1 MVTLVNITLC
11 LIIAFSSH
19 SFAGTQEIDYD
30 TLVVQA
36 QSTPQKTESNLK
48 QLLLT
53 PDDLSPAGL
62 VDVHLLLS
70 QISFQQGRHQ
80 DSMRS
85 AQRAL
90 ALSKEGQLAKQFAL
104 AKVFIAHNLF
114 EGHDYQM
121 ALRYL
126 KEALPY
132 FTDIDDQKMMANI
145 YITIARSY
153 SGLEQEQDALLAYLS
168 SFQIILSHQRW
179 NKLVGVYTGVSEPY
193 LWIDDAIEQIDKVQH
208 EIINSSPYKKTNSAS
223 RLIDNIAIWQF
234 FTVLFFILVIL
245 AYWAFLQRKYQIDHL
260 KKLTEAQQEHIT
272 TISTIGQ
279 EVTSSL
285 ELNTVAEYVYSHIK
299 ELFNADVFSIGIYNK
314 NQNLIDFPF
323 TIEKGKALE
332 DYQIHMTDNER
343 LAVWCIK
350 NQKEVV
356 LSQISDS
363 SKYVTTEQTAAAGGM
378 MQSIVYIPL
387 MIEQNIVGCI
397 TVQREQE
404 GSFNELQ
411 LNMMQTIASYTA
423 IAVDNALTHQEL
435 KQASNTD
442 YLTKLRNRRAF
453 VEKAEYQLNVIERG
467 KHDLCFAITDIDNF
481 KQFNDTYGHDCG
493 DYVLKE
499 IAKTFISLIRKQ
511 DIVARWGGEEFVFM
525 LPNTNLE
532 NAQFLLDKVRATI
545 AAQHFSYQGHEFKIS
560 LTFGVTQAK
569 PEAGLT
575 KLMNTADE
583 ALYLG
588 KQNGKNIVIT
598 KEYEA
603 LESLI

>member
-1 MVTLVNITLC
+1 MATFVKIILC
-11 LIIAFSSH
+11 LLITISSY
-19 SFAGTQEIDYD
+19 SFAANKEIDYE
-30 TLVVQA
+30 TLLVQA
-36 QSTPQKTESNLK
+36 QNTPQKTEKNLTK
-48 QLLLT
+48 LLLT
-53 PDDLSPAGL
+53 PDELSPTGL

-70 QISFQQGRHQ
+70 QISFQQGKLQ
-80 DSMRS
+80 ASMRN

-90 ALSKEGQLAKQFAL
+90 ELSKNSKLPKQFAL
-104 AKVFIAHNLF
+104 AKVLIAHNLF
-114 EGHDYQM
+114 EGHDHQM
-121 ALRYL
+121 ALSYL
-126 KEALPY
+126 NEALPY
-132 FTDIDDQKMMANI
+132 FADIDDQKMMANI
-145 YITIARSY
+145 YITIARANSA
-153 SGLEQEQDALLAYLS
+153 LKQEQEALLAYLK
-168 SFQIILSHQRW
+168 SFKIILSHQRW
-179 NKLVGVYTGVSEPY
+179 NKLVGVYTGISEPY
-193 LWIDDAIEQIDKVQH
+193 LWIDDAIEQFDNAQQ
-208 EIINSSPYKKTNSAS
+208 EIINSTAIKKTNSAH
-223 RLIDNIAIWQF
+223 RLLDNIAIWQF
-234 FTVLFFILVIL
+234 FTILFFTLVIL
-245 AYWAFLQRKYQIDHL
+245 VCWAFVQRKSQIQHL
-260 KKLTEAQQEHIT
+260 HKLTQEQQEHIT

-356 LSQISDS
+356 LSQLSDS
-363 SKYVTTEQTAAAGGM
+363 SKYVTSVQTAAAGGM

-467 KHDLCFAITDIDNF
+467 NHDLCFAITDIDNF

-499 IAKTFISLIRKQ
+499 IAKTFISIIRKQ

-569 PEAGLT
+569 SDIGLT
-575 KLMNTADE
+575 QLMNTADE

-598 KEYEA
+598 KEYE
-603 LESLI
+603 